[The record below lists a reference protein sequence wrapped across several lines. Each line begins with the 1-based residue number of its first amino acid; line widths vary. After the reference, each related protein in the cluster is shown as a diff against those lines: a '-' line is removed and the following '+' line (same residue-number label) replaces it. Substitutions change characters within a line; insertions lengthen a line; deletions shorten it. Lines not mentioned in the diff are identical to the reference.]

1 MKPILLTIKGLHS
14 FREEQTIDFA
24 GLSGAG
30 VFGIF
35 GPTGSGKSSIL
46 DAMTL
51 ALYGKVERAA
61 NNTHGILNH
70 AEDQLAVSFTFALQS
85 GHRVSYKVERVFKR
99 TDETKVKTALCRLIE
114 IKDEQ
119 TVLADKAN
127 EVNKKVEEL
136 LGLTIDDFTR
146 AVVLPQG
153 KFAEFLSLKGAER
166 RHMLQRLFNLEQY
179 GDRLVKKLRRRAQEA
194 AAKKNE
200 MLAEQS
206 GLGDAGEDA
215 LKQAEQ
221 QFHEANERLEEAEK
235 KRVRAKERFENHQE
249 IWNLQTERDEY
260 ERREKKLEE
269 RRPYITDLTERL
281 KEAETALALEPY
293 ADRYTEAARR
303 KQRAEQEHELAKRK
317 SEAETVSF
325 TRQNEAYEAWR
336 AHKAEQEPKLVKE
349 EELYQRLSA
358 IEQKLLEAKKEAEK
372 TNAEHSKKEE
382 EYEAASKQ
390 LAGVKDRLTR
400 GQNRQNEL
408 KEELKAV
415 QVTADERKKCQTAA
429 QLAAG
434 FQQTQEQITKERAN
448 LTTQLKNV
456 EKLNGESESLTAK
469 AKTEEEDIT
478 RAYQTLQTVYHM
490 VCETERSLKA
500 AAERADKTQADLRR
514 RSEEA
519 RTAALTKELS
529 EKLIEGKP
537 CPVCGSTQ
545 HDRPRSAHET
555 FSPDTA
561 VQEQLQ
567 QVEALLSEAAALSQE
582 VLTAKVALEEQS
594 GRFTEECPFLQS
606 ARVPELEAAS
616 SISGRPLDEA
626 FSAVRLEWKQMKQDM
641 LSVKEKVTRLISAH
655 QQTVKQAEQLA
666 ERIRYE
672 EKEAGRL
679 RHSLEELESLSESRL
694 NQYLSESRLNQYNE
708 VCGDIPPNRIDAWQ
722 ASIDEKDRQAEECEK
737 RIETSIAFLKE
748 HEEEKERLQEMK
760 HRLERER
767 LELHYASERLQQVI
781 DGYEQELGTAAE
793 ETSISAKLEAVRQE
807 LQLLKSKE
815 QSLFDALKQ
824 AQQSLN
830 DAKGRESG
838 SLMSLRDAETSLE
851 KAQNDWRVR
860 SKDTGFAE
868 PDQVKKSLLP
878 QGRAEEMKKE
888 IDEFLDTSK
897 QLSANISRVT
907 DKLAERRISEEE
919 WTASVSLLKQAE
931 AESGAAME
939 EKGAQAKAFAVMQ
952 KQHKRFKEIEVE
964 LKSWQT
970 QIDRLDKLQSVC
982 KGNTFVEF
990 LAEEQLE
997 SVARDASARLG
1008 ALTRQRYAILV
1019 DSEGGFVMRDDANG
1033 GVKRPVSSLSGGETF
1048 LTSLSLA
1055 LALSA
1060 QIQLRGQ
1067 YPLQFFF
1074 LDEGFGTLDQ
1084 GLLDTVV
1091 TALEKLQSDNLS
1103 VGVISHVQELRARL
1117 PKKLIV
1123 HPSEPGG
1130 KGTRVTLEIM

>member
-70 AEDQLAVSFTFALQS
+70 AEEQLAVSFTFALQS

-293 ADRYTEAARR
+293 ADRYTEAVRR
-303 KQRAEQEHELAKRK
+303 KQHAEREHELAKRK

-448 LTTQLKNV
+448 LTTQLKNM

-694 NQYLSESRLNQYNE
+694 NQYNE
-708 VCGDIPPNRIDAWQ
+708 VCGDISPNRIDAWQ

-860 SKDTGFAE
+860 SKDTGFAD

-952 KQHKRFKEIEVE
+952 KQHKRFKEIEAE

>member
-14 FREEQTIDFA
+14 FREEQTIDFD

-114 IKDEQ
+114 IKEEQ

-215 LKQAEQ
+215 LKLAEQ
-221 QFHEANERLEEAEK
+221 QFHEANERLEAAEK
-235 KRVRAKERFENHQE
+235 KRVQAKERFENHQE

-260 ERREKKLEE
+260 EARQEKLEE
-269 RRPYITDLTERL
+269 NRPYITGLTDRL

-293 ADRYTEAARR
+293 ADRYTEAVRR
-303 KQRAEQEHELAKRK
+303 KERAEQEHELSKRK
-317 SEAETVSF
+317 LEAETASF

-336 AHKAEQEPKLVKE
+336 VHKAEQEPKLVKE

-358 IEQKLLEAKKEAEK
+358 IEQKLLEAKKEVEK
-372 TNAEHSKKEE
+372 TKAEHGKKEE

-390 LAGVKDRLTR
+390 LTAVKDRLTR

-434 FQQTQEQITKERAN
+434 FQQTQEQITKERTN
-448 LTTQLKNV
+448 LTAQLKNM
-456 EKLNGESESLTAK
+456 EKLNGESEALSAK
-469 AKTEEEDIT
+469 AKSEEEDIT

-500 AAERADKTQADLRR
+500 AAERADKTQTDLRR

-545 HDRPRSAHET
+545 HDRSRSAHET
-555 FSPDTA
+555 YSPDTA
-561 VQEQLQ
+561 VQERLQ

-594 GRFTEECPFLQS
+594 GRFTEECPFLQN

-641 LSVKEKVTRLISAH
+641 LSVREKVTRLISTY
-655 QQTVKQAEQLA
+655 QKTVKQAEQLA

-672 EKEAGRL
+672 EKEADRL

-694 NQYLSESRLNQYNE
+694 NQYNES
-708 VCGDIPPNRIDAWQ
+708 CGDIPLSRIDAWQ
-722 ASIDEKDRQAEECEK
+722 ASIDEKDRQAEEFEK

-748 HEEEKERLQEMK
+748 HEDEKERLQEKK
-760 HRLERER
+760 HQLERER

-793 ETSISAKLEAVRQE
+793 ETSISAKLDAVRQE

-815 QSLFDALKQ
+815 QSLFDALQQ

-838 SLMSLRDAETSLE
+838 SLMSLRDAESALE
-851 KAQNDWRVR
+851 KAQKDWRGK

-878 QGRAEEMKKE
+878 KERAEEMKRE
-888 IDEFLDTSK
+888 IDEFLDGSK
-897 QLSANISRVT
+897 QLSANIRRVT
-907 DKLAERRISEEE
+907 DKLAGRRVTEEE
-919 WTASVSLLKQAE
+919 WTASVSLLEQAE
-931 AESGAAME
+931 AESGTAKE

-952 KQHKRFKEIEVE
+952 KQHKRFKEIEAE

-1130 KGTRVTLEIM
+1130 KGTRVTMEIM

>member
-206 GLGDAGEDA
+206 SLGDAGEDA

-221 QFHEANERLEEAEK
+221 QFHEANERLEAAEK

-293 ADRYTEAARR
+293 ADRYTEAVRR

-382 EYEAASKQ
+382 EYEAVSKQ
-390 LAGVKDRLTR
+390 LAAVKDRLTR

-434 FQQTQEQITKERAN
+434 FQQTQEQITKEQAN

-478 RAYQTLQTVYHM
+478 HAYQTLQTVYHM

-672 EKEAGRL
+672 EKEADRL
-679 RHSLEELESLSESRL
+679 RHSLEELES
-694 NQYLSESRLNQYNE
+694 LSESRLNQYNE
-708 VCGDIPPNRIDAWQ
+708 VCGDIPPNRIEAWQ

-860 SKDTGFAE
+860 SKDTGFTD

-952 KQHKRFKEIEVE
+952 KQHKRFKEIEAE

>member
-215 LKQAEQ
+215 LKQAEK
-221 QFHEANERLEEAEK
+221 QFHEANERLEAAEK

-293 ADRYTEAARR
+293 ADRYTEAVRR

-390 LAGVKDRLTR
+390 LAAVKDRLIR

-456 EKLNGESESLTAK
+456 EKLNGESESLTVK

-478 RAYQTLQTVYHM
+478 HAYQTLQTVYHM

-694 NQYLSESRLNQYNE
+694 NQYNE

-860 SKDTGFAE
+860 SKDTGFAD

-919 WTASVSLLKQAE
+919 WTASISLLKQAE

-952 KQHKRFKEIEVE
+952 KQHKRFKEIEAE

>member
-293 ADRYTEAARR
+293 ADRYTEAVRR

-382 EYEAASKQ
+382 EYEAASRQ

-694 NQYLSESRLNQYNE
+694 NQYNE

-793 ETSISAKLEAVRQE
+793 ETSISAKLEAVQQE

-851 KAQNDWRVR
+851 KAQNDWRMR
-860 SKDTGFAE
+860 SKDTGFTE

-952 KQHKRFKEIEVE
+952 KQHKRFKEIEAE

>member
-14 FREEQTIDFA
+14 FREEQTIDFD

-114 IKDEQ
+114 IKEEQ

-215 LKQAEQ
+215 LKLAEQ
-221 QFHEANERLEEAEK
+221 QFHEANERLEAAEK
-235 KRVRAKERFENHQE
+235 KRVQARERFENHQE
-249 IWNLQTERDEY
+249 IWYLQTERNEY
-260 ERREKKLEE
+260 EARQEKLEE
-269 RRPYITDLTERL
+269 KRPYITDLTDRL

-293 ADRYTEAARR
+293 ADRYTEAVRR
-303 KQRAEQEHELAKRK
+303 KERAEQEHELAKRK
-317 SEAETVSF
+317 LEAETASF

-336 AHKAEQEPKLVKE
+336 VHKAEQEPKLVKE

-372 TNAEHSKKEE
+372 TKAEHGKKEE

-390 LAGVKDRLTR
+390 LTAVKDRLAR

-415 QVTADERKKCQTAA
+415 QVTADERKKCQTAV

-434 FQQTQEQITKERAN
+434 FQQTQEQITKERTN
-448 LTTQLKNV
+448 LTAQLKNM
-456 EKLNGESESLTAK
+456 EKLNGESEALSAK
-469 AKTEEEDIT
+469 AKSEEEDIT

-500 AAERADKTQADLRR
+500 AAERADKTQADLRK

-545 HDRPRSAHET
+545 HDRSRSAHET
-555 FSPDTA
+555 YSPDTA
-561 VQEQLQ
+561 VQERLQ

-594 GRFTEECPFLQS
+594 GRFIEECPFLQS

-616 SISGRPLDEA
+616 SISGLPLDEA

-641 LSVKEKVTRLISAH
+641 LSVREKVTRLISTY
-655 QQTVKQAEQLA
+655 QKTVKQAEQLG

-672 EKEAGRL
+672 EKEADRL

-694 NQYLSESRLNQYNE
+694 NQYNES
-708 VCGDIPPNRIDAWQ
+708 CGDIPLSRIDAWQ
-722 ASIDEKDRQAEECEK
+722 ASIDEKDRQAEEFEK

-748 HEEEKERLQEMK
+748 HEDEKERLQEKK
-760 HRLERER
+760 HQLERER

-793 ETSISAKLEAVRQE
+793 ETSISAKLDAVRQE

-815 QSLFDALKQ
+815 QSLFDALQQ

-838 SLMSLRDAETSLE
+838 SLMSLRDAESALE
-851 KAQNDWRVR
+851 KAQNDWRGK

-878 QGRAEEMKKE
+878 KERAEEMKRE
-888 IDEFLDTSK
+888 IDEFLDGSK
-897 QLSANISRVT
+897 QLSANIRRVT
-907 DKLAERRISEEE
+907 DKLAGRRVTEEE
-919 WTASVSLLKQAE
+919 WTASVSLLEQAE
-931 AESGAAME
+931 AESGAAKE

-952 KQHKRFKEIEVE
+952 KQHKRFKEIEAE

-1130 KGTRVTLEIM
+1130 KGTRVTMEIM

>member
-136 LGLTIDDFTR
+136 LGLTIADFTR

-235 KRVRAKERFENHQE
+235 KRVRAKERFESHQE

-293 ADRYTEAARR
+293 ADRYTEAVRR

-400 GQNRQNEL
+400 GKKRQNEL

-448 LTTQLKNV
+448 LTMQLKNV

-478 RAYQTLQTVYHM
+478 HAYQTLQTVYHM

-606 ARVPELEAAS
+606 ARVPELEAAF

-672 EKEAGRL
+672 EKEADRL
-679 RHSLEELESLSESRL
+679 RHSLEELES
-694 NQYLSESRLNQYNE
+694 LSESRLNQYNE

-815 QSLFDALKQ
+815 QSLFDALKR

-860 SKDTGFAE
+860 SKDTGFTE

-907 DKLAERRISEEE
+907 DKLADRRISEEE

-939 EKGAQAKAFAVMQ
+939 EKGAQAKAYAVMQ
-952 KQHKRFKEIEVE
+952 KQHKRFKEIEAE

>member
-215 LKQAEQ
+215 LKLAEQ
-221 QFHEANERLEEAEK
+221 QFHEANERLEAAEK

-293 ADRYTEAARR
+293 ADRCTEAVRR

-390 LAGVKDRLTR
+390 LAAVKDRLTR

-500 AAERADKTQADLRR
+500 AAERAEKTQADLRR

-561 VQEQLQ
+561 VQEHLQ

-641 LSVKEKVTRLISAH
+641 LSVKEKVARLISAH

-672 EKEAGRL
+672 EKEADRL
-679 RHSLEELESLSESRL
+679 RHSLEELES
-694 NQYLSESRLNQYNE
+694 LSESRLNQYNE

-793 ETSISAKLEAVRQE
+793 ETSVSAKLEAVRQE

-838 SLMSLRDAETSLE
+838 SLMSLRDAEASLE

-860 SKDTGFAE
+860 SQDTGFTE

-952 KQHKRFKEIEVE
+952 KQHKRFKEIEAE

>member
-70 AEDQLAVSFTFALQS
+70 AEEQLAVSFTFALQS

-293 ADRYTEAARR
+293 ADRYTEAVRR
-303 KQRAEQEHELAKRK
+303 KQRAEREHELAKRK

-358 IEQKLLEAKKEAEK
+358 IEQKLFEAKKEAEK

-434 FQQTQEQITKERAN
+434 FQQIQEQITKERAN

-478 RAYQTLQTVYHM
+478 HAYQTLQTVYHM

-500 AAERADKTQADLRR
+500 AAERADKTQANLRR

-606 ARVPELEAAS
+606 VRVPELEAAS

-679 RHSLEELESLSESRL
+679 RHSLEELES
-694 NQYLSESRLNQYNE
+694 LSESRLNQYNE

-860 SKDTGFAE
+860 SKDTGFAD

-952 KQHKRFKEIEVE
+952 KQHKRFKEIEAE

>member
-221 QFHEANERLEEAEK
+221 QFHEANERLEAAEK

-293 ADRYTEAARR
+293 ADRYTEAVRR

-336 AHKAEQEPKLVKE
+336 AHKAEREPKLVKE

-390 LAGVKDRLTR
+390 LAAVKDRLTR

-448 LTTQLKNV
+448 LTTQLKNM

-545 HDRPRSAHET
+545 DDRPRSAHET

-655 QQTVKQAEQLA
+655 QQTVRQAEQLA

-672 EKEAGRL
+672 EKEADRL
-679 RHSLEELESLSESRL
+679 RHSLEELES
-694 NQYLSESRLNQYNE
+694 LSESRLNQYNE

-860 SKDTGFAE
+860 SKDTGFTD

-952 KQHKRFKEIEVE
+952 KQHKRFKEIEAE

>member
-221 QFHEANERLEEAEK
+221 QFHEANERLEAAEK

-293 ADRYTEAARR
+293 ADRCTEAVRR

-349 EELYQRLSA
+349 EELYQRLSV

-390 LAGVKDRLTR
+390 LAAVKDRLTR

-500 AAERADKTQADLRR
+500 AAERAEKTQADLRR

-561 VQEQLQ
+561 VQEHLQ

-641 LSVKEKVTRLISAH
+641 LSVKEKVARLISAH

-672 EKEAGRL
+672 EKEADRL
-679 RHSLEELESLSESRL
+679 RHSLEELES
-694 NQYLSESRLNQYNE
+694 LSESRLNQYNE

-793 ETSISAKLEAVRQE
+793 ETSVSAKLEAVRQE

-838 SLMSLRDAETSLE
+838 SLMSLRDAEASLE

-860 SKDTGFAE
+860 SQDTGFTE

-952 KQHKRFKEIEVE
+952 KQHKRFKEIEAE

>member
-235 KRVRAKERFENHQE
+235 KRVRAKERFESHQE

-293 ADRYTEAARR
+293 ADRYTEAVRR

-400 GQNRQNEL
+400 GKKRQNEL

-478 RAYQTLQTVYHM
+478 HAYQTLQTVYHM

-606 ARVPELEAAS
+606 ARVPELEAAF

-672 EKEAGRL
+672 EKEADRL
-679 RHSLEELESLSESRL
+679 RHSLEELES
-694 NQYLSESRLNQYNE
+694 LSESRLNQYNE

-815 QSLFDALKQ
+815 QSLFDALKR

-860 SKDTGFAE
+860 SKDTGFTE

-907 DKLAERRISEEE
+907 DKLADRRISEEE

-939 EKGAQAKAFAVMQ
+939 EKGAQAKAYAVMQ
-952 KQHKRFKEIEVE
+952 KQHKRFKEIEAE

>member
-14 FREEQTIDFA
+14 FREEQTIDFD

-114 IKDEQ
+114 IKEEQ

-215 LKQAEQ
+215 LKLAEQ
-221 QFHEANERLEEAEK
+221 QFHEANERLEAAEK
-235 KRVRAKERFENHQE
+235 KRVQARERFENHQE
-249 IWNLQTERDEY
+249 IWYLQTERNEY
-260 ERREKKLEE
+260 EARQEKLEE
-269 RRPYITDLTERL
+269 KRPYITDLTDRL

-293 ADRYTEAARR
+293 ADRYTEAVRR
-303 KQRAEQEHELAKRK
+303 KERAEQEHELAKRK
-317 SEAETVSF
+317 LEAETASF

-336 AHKAEQEPKLVKE
+336 VHKAEQEPKLVKE

-372 TNAEHSKKEE
+372 TKAEHSKKEE

-390 LAGVKDRLTR
+390 LTAVKDRLTR

-434 FQQTQEQITKERAN
+434 FQQTQEQITKERTN
-448 LTTQLKNV
+448 LTAQLKNM
-456 EKLNGESESLTAK
+456 EKLNGESEALSAK
-469 AKTEEEDIT
+469 AKSEEEDIT

-500 AAERADKTQADLRR
+500 AAERADKTQADLRK

-545 HDRPRSAHET
+545 HDRSRSAHET
-555 FSPDTA
+555 YSPDTA
-561 VQEQLQ
+561 VQERLQ

-594 GRFTEECPFLQS
+594 GRFIEECPFLQS

-616 SISGRPLDEA
+616 SISGLPLDEA

-641 LSVKEKVTRLISAH
+641 LSVREKVTRLISTH
-655 QQTVKQAEQLA
+655 QQTVKQAEQLG

-672 EKEAGRL
+672 EKEADRL
-679 RHSLEELESLSESRL
+679 RHSLEELESLSD
-694 NQYLSESRLNQYNE
+694 SRLNQYNE
-708 VCGDIPPNRIDAWQ
+708 ACGDIPLNRIDAWQ
-722 ASIDEKDRQAEECEK
+722 ASIDEKDRQAEEFEK

-748 HEEEKERLQEMK
+748 HEDEKERLQEKK
-760 HRLERER
+760 HQLERER

-793 ETSISAKLEAVRQE
+793 ETSISAKLDAVRQE

-815 QSLFDALKQ
+815 QSLFDALQQ

-838 SLMSLRDAETSLE
+838 SLMSLRDAESALE
-851 KAQNDWRVR
+851 KAQNDWRGK

-878 QGRAEEMKKE
+878 KERAEEMKRE
-888 IDEFLDTSK
+888 IDEFLDGSK
-897 QLSANISRVT
+897 QLSANIRRVT
-907 DKLAERRISEEE
+907 DKLAGRRVTEEE
-919 WTASVSLLKQAE
+919 WTASVSLLEQAE
-931 AESGAAME
+931 AESGAAKE

-952 KQHKRFKEIEVE
+952 KQHKRFKEIEAE

-1130 KGTRVTLEIM
+1130 KGTRVTMEIM

>member
-293 ADRYTEAARR
+293 ADRYTEAVRR

-694 NQYLSESRLNQYNE
+694 NQYNE

-748 HEEEKERLQEMK
+748 HEEEKERLREMK

-851 KAQNDWRVR
+851 KAQNDWRMR
-860 SKDTGFAE
+860 SKDTGFTE

-952 KQHKRFKEIEVE
+952 KQHKRFKEIEAE

>member
-179 GDRLVKKLRRRAQEA
+179 GDRLVKKLRQRAQEA

-293 ADRYTEAARR
+293 ADRYTEAVRR

-694 NQYLSESRLNQYNE
+694 NQYNE
-708 VCGDIPPNRIDAWQ
+708 VCGDIPPNRIDAWK

-851 KAQNDWRVR
+851 KAQNDWRMR
-860 SKDTGFAE
+860 SKDTGFTE

-952 KQHKRFKEIEVE
+952 KQHKRFKEIEAE

>member
-235 KRVRAKERFENHQE
+235 KRVRAKERFESHQE

-293 ADRYTEAARR
+293 ADRYTEAVRR

-400 GQNRQNEL
+400 GKKRQNEL

-478 RAYQTLQTVYHM
+478 HAYQTLQTVYHM

-567 QVEALLSEAAALSQE
+567 QVEALLSKAAALSQE

-606 ARVPELEAAS
+606 ARVPELEAAF

-672 EKEAGRL
+672 EKEADRL
-679 RHSLEELESLSESRL
+679 RHSLEELES
-694 NQYLSESRLNQYNE
+694 LSESRLNQYNE

-815 QSLFDALKQ
+815 QSLFDALKR

-860 SKDTGFAE
+860 SKDTGFTE

-907 DKLAERRISEEE
+907 DKLADRRISEEE

-952 KQHKRFKEIEVE
+952 KQHKRFKEIEAE

>member
-221 QFHEANERLEEAEK
+221 QFHEANERLEAAEK

-293 ADRYTEAARR
+293 ADRCTEAVRR

-390 LAGVKDRLTR
+390 LAAVKDRLTR

-500 AAERADKTQADLRR
+500 AAERAEKTQADLRR

-529 EKLIEGKP
+529 EKLIVGKP

-561 VQEQLQ
+561 VQEHLQ

-679 RHSLEELESLSESRL
+679 RHSLEELES
-694 NQYLSESRLNQYNE
+694 LSESRLNQYNE

-838 SLMSLRDAETSLE
+838 SLMSLRDAEASLE

-860 SKDTGFAE
+860 SKDTGFTE

-919 WTASVSLLKQAE
+919 WTASVSLLKHAE

-939 EKGAQAKAFAVMQ
+939 EKGAQAKAYAVMQ
-952 KQHKRFKEIEVE
+952 KQHKRFKEIEAE

>member
-221 QFHEANERLEEAEK
+221 QFHEANERLEAAEK

-293 ADRYTEAARR
+293 ADRYTEAVRR

-390 LAGVKDRLTR
+390 LAAVKDRLTR

-694 NQYLSESRLNQYNE
+694 NQYNE

-860 SKDTGFAE
+860 SKDTGFTE

-939 EKGAQAKAFAVMQ
+939 EKGAQAKAYAVMQ
-952 KQHKRFKEIEVE
+952 KQHKRFKEIEAE

>member
-221 QFHEANERLEEAEK
+221 QFHEANERLEAAEK

-293 ADRYTEAARR
+293 ADRCAEAVRR

-390 LAGVKDRLTR
+390 LAAVKDRLTR

-500 AAERADKTQADLRR
+500 SAERAEKTQADLRR

-561 VQEQLQ
+561 VQEHLQ

-672 EKEAGRL
+672 EKEADRL
-679 RHSLEELESLSESRL
+679 RHSLEELES
-694 NQYLSESRLNQYNE
+694 LSESRLNQYNE

-737 RIETSIAFLKE
+737 RIETSIVFLKE

-838 SLMSLRDAETSLE
+838 SLMSLRDAEASLE

-860 SKDTGFAE
+860 SKDTGFTE

-878 QGRAEEMKKE
+878 QERAEEMKKE

-939 EKGAQAKAFAVMQ
+939 EKGAQAKAYAVMQ
-952 KQHKRFKEIEVE
+952 KQHKRFKEIEAE

>member
-293 ADRYTEAARR
+293 ADRYTEAVRR
-303 KQRAEQEHELAKRK
+303 KQHAEREHELAKRK

-448 LTTQLKNV
+448 LTTQLKNM

-478 RAYQTLQTVYHM
+478 HAYQTLQTVYHM

-694 NQYLSESRLNQYNE
+694 NQYNE

-860 SKDTGFAE
+860 SKDTGFAD

-952 KQHKRFKEIEVE
+952 KQHKRFKEIEAE

>member
-293 ADRYTEAARR
+293 ADRYTEAVRR

-694 NQYLSESRLNQYNE
+694 NQYNE

-851 KAQNDWRVR
+851 KAQNDWRMR
-860 SKDTGFAE
+860 SKDTGFTE

-952 KQHKRFKEIEVE
+952 KQHKRFKEIEAE

>member
-221 QFHEANERLEEAEK
+221 QFHEANERLEAAEK

-293 ADRYTEAARR
+293 ADRCTEAVRR

-390 LAGVKDRLTR
+390 LAAVKDRLTR

-490 VCETERSLKA
+490 ICETERSLKA
-500 AAERADKTQADLRR
+500 AAERAEKTQADLRR

-561 VQEQLQ
+561 VQEHLQ

-672 EKEAGRL
+672 EKEADRL

-694 NQYLSESRLNQYNE
+694 NQYNE
-708 VCGDIPPNRIDAWQ
+708 VCGHIPPNRIDAWQ

-838 SLMSLRDAETSLE
+838 SLMSLRDAEASLE

-860 SKDTGFAE
+860 SQDTGFTE

-952 KQHKRFKEIEVE
+952 KQHKRFKEIEAE

>member
-221 QFHEANERLEEAEK
+221 QFHEANERLEAAEK

-293 ADRYTEAARR
+293 ADRCTEAVRR

-390 LAGVKDRLTR
+390 LAAVKDRLTR

-500 AAERADKTQADLRR
+500 AAERAEKTQADLRR

-561 VQEQLQ
+561 VQEHLQ

-679 RHSLEELESLSESRL
+679 RHSLEELES
-694 NQYLSESRLNQYNE
+694 LSESRLNQYNE

-860 SKDTGFAE
+860 SKDTGFTE

-952 KQHKRFKEIEVE
+952 KQHKRFKEIEAE

>member
-221 QFHEANERLEEAEK
+221 QFHEANERLEAAEK

-293 ADRYTEAARR
+293 ADRCTEAVRR

-336 AHKAEQEPKLVKE
+336 AHKAEREPKLVKG

-390 LAGVKDRLTR
+390 LAAVKDRLTR

-434 FQQTQEQITKERAN
+434 FQQTQEQITKEQAN
-448 LTTQLKNV
+448 LTTQLKNM

-500 AAERADKTQADLRR
+500 AAERADKTQADLLR

-672 EKEAGRL
+672 EKEADRL
-679 RHSLEELESLSESRL
+679 RHSLEELES
-694 NQYLSESRLNQYNE
+694 LSESRLNQYNE

-760 HRLERER
+760 HRFERER

-860 SKDTGFAE
+860 SKDTGFTD

-952 KQHKRFKEIEVE
+952 KQHKRFKEIEAE

>member
-221 QFHEANERLEEAEK
+221 QFHEANERLEAAEK

-293 ADRYTEAARR
+293 ADRCTEAVRR

-390 LAGVKDRLTR
+390 LAAVKDRLTR

-500 AAERADKTQADLRR
+500 AAERAEKTQADLRR

-561 VQEQLQ
+561 VQEHLQ
-567 QVEALLSEAAALSQE
+567 QVEALLSEAAALSEE

-672 EKEAGRL
+672 EKEADRL
-679 RHSLEELESLSESRL
+679 RHSLEELES
-694 NQYLSESRLNQYNE
+694 LSESRLNQYNE

-838 SLMSLRDAETSLE
+838 SLMSLRDAEASLE

-860 SKDTGFAE
+860 SQDTGFTE

-939 EKGAQAKAFAVMQ
+939 EKGAQAKAYAVMQ
-952 KQHKRFKEIEVE
+952 KQHKRFKEIEAE
-964 LKSWQT
+964 LKNWQT

>member
-70 AEDQLAVSFTFALQS
+70 AEEQLAVSFTFALQS

-99 TDETKVKTALCRLIE
+99 TDETKIKTALCRLIE

-293 ADRYTEAARR
+293 ADRYTEAVRR

-478 RAYQTLQTVYHM
+478 HAYQTLQTVYHM

-694 NQYLSESRLNQYNE
+694 NQYNE

-748 HEEEKERLQEMK
+748 HEEEKEHLQEMK

-860 SKDTGFAE
+860 SKDTGFAD

-952 KQHKRFKEIEVE
+952 KQHKRFKEIEAE

>member
-221 QFHEANERLEEAEK
+221 QFHEANARLEAAEK

-293 ADRYTEAARR
+293 ADRYTEAVRR

-349 EELYQRLSA
+349 DELYQRLSA

-400 GQNRQNEL
+400 GKNRQNEL

-415 QVTADERKKCQTAA
+415 QVTANERKKCQTAA

-448 LTTQLKNV
+448 LTTQLKNM

-469 AKTEEEDIT
+469 AKIEEEDIT
-478 RAYQTLQTVYHM
+478 HAYQTLQTVYHM

-672 EKEAGRL
+672 EKEADRL
-679 RHSLEELESLSESRL
+679 RHSLEELES
-694 NQYLSESRLNQYNE
+694 LSESRLNQYNE

-860 SKDTGFAE
+860 SKDTGFTE

-907 DKLAERRISEEE
+907 DKLADRRISEEE

-939 EKGAQAKAFAVMQ
+939 EKGAQAKAYAVMQ
-952 KQHKRFKEIEVE
+952 KQHKRFKEIEAE

>member
-235 KRVRAKERFENHQE
+235 KRVRAKERFESHQE

-293 ADRYTEAARR
+293 ADRYTEAVRR

-400 GQNRQNEL
+400 GKNRQNEL

-415 QVTADERKKCQTAA
+415 QVTANERKKCQTAA

-448 LTTQLKNV
+448 LTTQLKNM

-469 AKTEEEDIT
+469 AKIEEEDIT
-478 RAYQTLQTVYHM
+478 HAYQTLQTVYHM

-555 FSPDTA
+555 FSPDTV

-672 EKEAGRL
+672 EKEADRL
-679 RHSLEELESLSESRL
+679 RHSLEELES
-694 NQYLSESRLNQYNE
+694 LSESRLNQYNE

-851 KAQNDWRVR
+851 KAQNDWRLR
-860 SKDTGFAE
+860 SKDTGFTE

-907 DKLAERRISEEE
+907 DKLADRRISEEE

-952 KQHKRFKEIEVE
+952 KQHKRFKEIEAE

-982 KGNTFVEF
+982 KGNIFVEF

>member
-221 QFHEANERLEEAEK
+221 QFHEANERLEAAEK

-293 ADRYTEAARR
+293 ADRCTEAVRR

-390 LAGVKDRLTR
+390 LAAVKDRLTR

-500 AAERADKTQADLRR
+500 AAERAEKTQADLRR

-561 VQEQLQ
+561 VQEHLQ

-641 LSVKEKVTRLISAH
+641 LSVKEKVARLISAH

-672 EKEAGRL
+672 EKEADRL
-679 RHSLEELESLSESRL
+679 RHSLEELES
-694 NQYLSESRLNQYNE
+694 LSESRLNQYNE

-838 SLMSLRDAETSLE
+838 SLMSLRDAEASLE

-860 SKDTGFAE
+860 SKGTGFTE

-952 KQHKRFKEIEVE
+952 KQHKRFKEIEAE

>member
-70 AEDQLAVSFTFALQS
+70 AEEQLAVSFTFALQS

-114 IKDEQ
+114 IKEEQ

-293 ADRYTEAARR
+293 ADRYTEAVRR

-448 LTTQLKNV
+448 LTTQLKNM

-478 RAYQTLQTVYHM
+478 HAYQTLQTVYHM

-694 NQYLSESRLNQYNE
+694 NQYNE

-860 SKDTGFAE
+860 SKDTGFAD

-952 KQHKRFKEIEVE
+952 KQHKRFKEIEAE

>member
-70 AEDQLAVSFTFALQS
+70 AEEQLAVSFTFALQS

-221 QFHEANERLEEAEK
+221 QFHEANERLEAAEK

-260 ERREKKLEE
+260 DRREKKLEE

-293 ADRYTEAARR
+293 ADRYTEAVRR
-303 KQRAEQEHELAKRK
+303 KQRAEREHELAKRK

-448 LTTQLKNV
+448 LTTQLKNM

-694 NQYLSESRLNQYNE
+694 NQYNE
-708 VCGDIPPNRIDAWQ
+708 VCGDIPPNQIDAWQ

-860 SKDTGFAE
+860 SKDTGFAD

-952 KQHKRFKEIEVE
+952 KQHKRFKEIEAE

>member
-221 QFHEANERLEEAEK
+221 QFHEANERLEAAEK

-269 RRPYITDLTERL
+269 RRPYITELTERL

-293 ADRYTEAARR
+293 ADRYTEAVRR

-390 LAGVKDRLTR
+390 LAAVKDRLTR

-672 EKEAGRL
+672 EKEADRL
-679 RHSLEELESLSESRL
+679 RHSLEELES
-694 NQYLSESRLNQYNE
+694 LSESRLNQYNE
-708 VCGDIPPNRIDAWQ
+708 VCGDIPPNRIDSWQ

-860 SKDTGFAE
+860 SKDTGFTE

-907 DKLAERRISEEE
+907 DKLADRRISEEE

-952 KQHKRFKEIEVE
+952 KQHKRFKEIEAE

>member
-293 ADRYTEAARR
+293 ADRYTEAVRR

-478 RAYQTLQTVYHM
+478 HAYQTLQTVYHM

-694 NQYLSESRLNQYNE
+694 NQYNE

-767 LELHYASERLQQVI
+767 LELHYASERLQLVI

-851 KAQNDWRVR
+851 KAQNDWRAR
-860 SKDTGFAE
+860 SKDTGFTE

-952 KQHKRFKEIEVE
+952 KQHKRFKEIEAE

>member
-70 AEDQLAVSFTFALQS
+70 AEEQLAVSFTFALQS

-293 ADRYTEAARR
+293 ADRYTEAVRR

-694 NQYLSESRLNQYNE
+694 NQYNE
-708 VCGDIPPNRIDAWQ
+708 VCGDIPPNQIDAWQ

-860 SKDTGFAE
+860 SKDTGFAD

-952 KQHKRFKEIEVE
+952 KQHKRFKEIEAE

>member
-221 QFHEANERLEEAEK
+221 QFHEANERLEAAEK

-293 ADRYTEAARR
+293 ADRYTEAVRR

-672 EKEAGRL
+672 EKEADRL

-694 NQYLSESRLNQYNE
+694 NQYNE
-708 VCGDIPPNRIDAWQ
+708 ACGDIPPNRIDSWQ

-860 SKDTGFAE
+860 SKDTGFTE

-907 DKLAERRISEEE
+907 DKLADRRISEEE

-939 EKGAQAKAFAVMQ
+939 EKGAQAKAYAVMQ
-952 KQHKRFKEIEVE
+952 KQHKRFKEIEAE

>member
-221 QFHEANERLEEAEK
+221 QFHEANERLEAAEK

-293 ADRYTEAARR
+293 ADRCTEAVRR

-390 LAGVKDRLTR
+390 LAAVKDRLTR

-490 VCETERSLKA
+490 ICETERSLKA
-500 AAERADKTQADLRR
+500 AAERAEKTQADLRR

-561 VQEQLQ
+561 VQEHLQ

-672 EKEAGRL
+672 EKEADRL

-694 NQYLSESRLNQYNE
+694 NQYNE
-708 VCGDIPPNRIDAWQ
+708 VCGHIPPNRIDAWQ

-838 SLMSLRDAETSLE
+838 SLMSLRDAEASLE

-860 SKDTGFAE
+860 SKDTGFTE

-952 KQHKRFKEIEVE
+952 KQHKRFKEIEAE
-964 LKSWQT
+964 LKNWQT

-1130 KGTRVTLEIM
+1130 KGTRVTLEII

>member
-221 QFHEANERLEEAEK
+221 QFHEANERLEAAEK

-293 ADRYTEAARR
+293 ADRCTEAVRR

-390 LAGVKDRLTR
+390 LAAVKDRLTR

-448 LTTQLKNV
+448 LTTQLKNM

-478 RAYQTLQTVYHM
+478 HAYQTLQTVYHM

-545 HDRPRSAHET
+545 HDRPRSAHEI

-666 ERIRYE
+666 EQIRYE
-672 EKEAGRL
+672 EKEADRL
-679 RHSLEELESLSESRL
+679 RHSLEELES
-694 NQYLSESRLNQYNE
+694 LSESRLNQYNE

-860 SKDTGFAE
+860 SKDTGFAD

-952 KQHKRFKEIEVE
+952 KQHKRFKEIEAE